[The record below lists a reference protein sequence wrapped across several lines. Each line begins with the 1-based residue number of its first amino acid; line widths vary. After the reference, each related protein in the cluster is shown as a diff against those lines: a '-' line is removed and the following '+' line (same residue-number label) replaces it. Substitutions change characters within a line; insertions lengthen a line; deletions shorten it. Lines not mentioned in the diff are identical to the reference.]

1 MKVFFTC
8 STRFIEKYATFYKA
22 TRDEILR
29 LGHKLSRDW
38 IDYSINV
45 AQRGLPD
52 IPSHTL
58 YKDVMS
64 AIVVADVVVIDAT
77 VRSMP
82 LGHQLTYALQ
92 KGKPVL
98 VLRYKEKGEELD
110 KLFIEGSEMKDLL
123 VAEYKNIDDIK
134 KQLQRFFKKYED
146 KSVRRFNLVI
156 TGAEDSY
163 VNWAAFNYKRT
174 KTEIIQEAIDRMME
188 KDPVYKKY
196 LERQS

>member
-1 MKVFFTC
+1 MKVFFTY
-8 STRFIEKYATFYKA
+8 STRSIDKYADFYRA
-22 TRDEILR
+22 IRDEVLK
-29 LGHKLSRDW
+29 LGHQLSRDW

-45 AQRGLPD
+45 AQRKIPD

-64 AIVVADVVVIDAT
+64 AIVTADVVVVDAT

-82 LGHQLTYALQ
+82 IGHQLTYALQ

-98 VLRYKEKGEELD
+98 VLRHKNKGEELER
-110 KLFIEGSEMKDLL
+110 LFIEGSEAKDLL
-123 VAEYKNIDDIK
+123 VAEYEDIDDIK
-134 KQLQRFFKKYED
+134 KQLQRFFRKYEG

-163 VNWAAFNYKRT
+163 VSWAAFNYKKT
-174 KTEIIQEAIDRMME
+174 KTEIIQEAIDKMIE
-188 KDPVYKKY
+188 KDFVYKKY

>member
-8 STRFIEKYATFYKA
+8 STRSIDKYADFYRA
-22 TRDEILR
+22 IRDEVLK
-29 LGHKLSRDW
+29 LGHQLSRDW

-45 AQRGLPD
+45 AQRKIPD

-64 AIVVADVVVIDAT
+64 AIVTADVVVVDAT

-82 LGHQLTYALQ
+82 IGHQLTYALQ

-98 VLRYKEKGEELD
+98 VLRHKNKGEELER
-110 KLFIEGSEMKDLL
+110 LFIEGSEAKDLL
-123 VAEYKNIDDIK
+123 VAEYEDIDDIK
-134 KQLQRFFKKYED
+134 KQLQRFFRKYEG

-163 VNWAAFNYKRT
+163 VSWAAFNYKKT
-174 KTEIIQEAIDRMME
+174 KTEIIQEAIDKMIE
-188 KDPVYKKY
+188 KDFVYKKY

>member
-8 STRFIEKYATFYKA
+8 SARSIDKYADFYRA
-22 TRDEILR
+22 TRDEILS

-45 AQRGLPD
+45 AQRGVPD
-52 IPSHTL
+52 IPSYTL

-64 AIVVADVVVIDAT
+64 AIVTADVVVIDAT
-77 VRSMP
+77 VRSMSI
-82 LGHQLTYALQ
+82 GHQLTYALQ

-98 VLRYKEKGEELD
+98 VLRHKKEGEELE
-110 KLFIEGSEMKDLL
+110 KLFIEGSQVKDLL
-123 VAEYKNIDDIK
+123 VAEYKNINDIK
-134 KQLQRFFKKYED
+134 KQLQRFFRKYED

-156 TGAEDSY
+156 TGAEDTYLS
-163 VNWAAFNYKRT
+163 WAAFNYKKT
-174 KTEIIQEAIDRMME
+174 KTEIIQEAIDKMIE

>member
-8 STRFIEKYATFYKA
+8 STRSINKYADFYRA
-22 TRDEILR
+22 TRNEILK
-29 LGHKLSRDW
+29 LGYQLSRDW

-45 AQRGLPD
+45 AQRKIPD

-58 YKDVMS
+58 YRDVMS
-64 AIVVADVVVIDAT
+64 AIVVADVVAIDAT
-77 VRSMP
+77 IRSMP
-82 LGHQLTYALQ
+82 IGHQLTYALQ

-98 VLRYKEKGEELD
+98 VLRHKSKGEDLE
-110 KLFIEGSEMKDLL
+110 KLFIEGSQVKDLL
-123 VAEYKNIDDIK
+123 VAEYENIDDIK

-156 TGAEDSY
+156 IGAEDSY
-163 VNWAAFNYKRT
+163 ISWAAFNYKKT
-174 KTEIIQEAIDRMME
+174 KTEIIQEAIDKMME
-188 KDPVYKKY
+188 RDSVYKKY